1 MGLYRQGSSTVWW
14 MSYSFRGR
22 QVRKSTGTTNKKV
35 ADTILSKVKT
45 QIAEGDYL
53 ESMRGKNKTFAD
65 AAERYLKEVTPDKKP
80 NTQRDD
86 KFYAKTLC
94 KFFGEF
100 YLNEITADLITQY
113 LLKRKKKVGPSSIN
127 RELAFFSASFN
138 KAYKLWGWCRENP
151 VSKIKREK
159 EKKRVKYFSD
169 EEFSKIFALLADW
182 VKPIVLLA
190 KNTGLRLSNLANLR
204 WVEVH
209 LKNKIII
216 LDGEVMKN
224 AETLGMPL
232 NQVAV
237 EVIGTLFK
245 KRKLHHKF
253 VFCHKNGDSFTNWG
267 ISAAFK
273 KACVEA
279 GYPEFRF
286 HDLRHDFCSKLVQSG
301 VDLYTVKELA
311 GHKDITTTQRY
322 AHLSRTKLKQAVS
335 ALDKLS

>member
-1 MGLYRQGSSTVWW
+1 
-14 MSYSFRGR
+14 
-22 QVRKSTGTTNKKV
+22 
-35 ADTILSKVKT
+35 
-45 QIAEGDYL
+45 
-53 ESMRGKNKTFAD
+53 MRGKNKTFAD
-65 AAERYLKEVTPDKKP
+65 MAERYLKEVTPDKKP
-80 NTQRDD
+80 NSQRDD
-86 KFYAKTLC
+86 KFYARTIC
-94 KFFGEF
+94 KFFGKF

-127 RELAFFSASFN
+127 RELAFLSASFN

-169 EEFSKIFALLADW
+169 EEFSRIFSLLADW

-237 EVIGTLFK
+237 EVIAPSLRKENFITNLYSVIRMEILLLTGGFLRPLRKPVLRLDTLS
-245 KRKLHHKF
+245 F
-253 VFCHKNGDSFTNWG
+253 VF
-267 ISAAFK
+267 
-273 KACVEA
+273 
-279 GYPEFRF
+279 
-286 HDLRHDFCSKLVQSG
+286 
-301 VDLYTVKELA
+301 
-311 GHKDITTTQRY
+311 TT
-322 AHLSRTKLKQAVS
+322 
-335 ALDKLS
+335 